1 MAWDEKLV
9 LALNSAFSA
18 VVSICNQVVTS
29 EIREKFHARFV
40 QIERNYSLISRL
52 YHLITY

>member
-9 LALNSAFSA
+9 LAFNSAFSA

-29 EIREKFHARFV
+29 EIGEKFHARFV
-40 QIERNYSLISRL
+40 QIKRKYSLISRL